1 MGISRVVTVRCLPN
15 KLDAFIAGL
24 GEVKK
29 IIEGHGAH
37 VSLYRDV
44 AGGTPNTVLI
54 VSTVDDWA
62 SFAEVATKMSAD
74 PGWQAIQRRIVDD
87 PSVEILSNAITEQFE
102 IP

>member
-1 MGISRVVTVRCLPN
+1 MGISRIVTVRCLPG
-15 KLDAFIAGL
+15 KLEAFMVGL

-62 SFAEVATKMSAD
+62 KFAEVAAGMSAD
-74 PGWQAIQRRIVDD
+74 SGWQAIQRRIVDD
-87 PSVEILSNAITEQFE
+87 PSAEILSNEIIEQFE